1 MSLDVCFKDDIRNTL
16 LAIDLVSAAAV
27 TRAASGPHGNH
38 AMRLYREGFQDAVK
52 AVAAAFGITIPN
64 NLSDP
69 LYSYLRL
76 TENWIEVEHANDLDG
91 A

>member
-1 MSLDVCFKDDIRNTL
+1 MSLDVWFKDDIRNTL
-16 LAIDLVSAAAV
+16 LAIDLASAAAV

-52 AVAAAFGITIPN
+52 AVATAVGITIPN

-69 LYSYLRL
+69 LYSNLRL
-76 TENWIEVEHANDLDG
+76 PENWIEVEHANDLDG